1 LPKAFSLY
9 LEYLGKSLLSPHFF
23 QEFHRKSSSPHLSA
37 TRQIEN
43 LICTNRESLL
53 GSSAWRRDFLKELQS
68 RPFFMHKRSTASQYF
83 YDCGSC
89 GGNEGW
95 DEERCQACGRTS
107 QKPDHQVILFGPSY
121 NATKSWESHW
131 REAMPKVVL
140 LNPTSSTSFSSSSP
154 LNTPKKG
161 KNSMKPSSSTGTGT
175 TTKSSSGKKNK
186 QFQAFQKETVTVPS
200 VNEGTKRRLS
210 LTPKDKKN
218 EKKKNSI
225 ILSDSEEDKEKEKEN
240 NQKKSGEKKCQAIDL
255 TEEQEEGGNNNNES
269 NENDHLL
276 WMKEEKKPISN
287 KMIFGADEDEE
298 EEKEEAE
305 EDNIHD
311 LIDAVHDSSSCSS
324 DTSSSSSE
332 EEERDDDEDEGNRR
346 NYFQKN
352 AANKNGKKKLQWWE
366 KRLPRELNAEN
377 ESKWQLSL

>member
-53 GSSAWRRDFLKELQS
+53 GSSAWRPDFLKELQS

-121 NATKSWESHW
+121 IATKSWESHW
-131 REAMPKVVL
+131 REVIPKVVL
-140 LNPTSSTSFSSSSP
+140 LNPTNSDDREKKTFSSSSAV
-154 LNTPKKG
+154 NTPKKD
-161 KNSMKPSSSTGTGT
+161 KNTTKPSSGT

-186 QFQAFQKETVTVPS
+186 QFKAFQKETAALPS
-200 VNEGTKRRLS
+200 VSEGAKRRLS

-218 EKKKNSI
+218 EGKKKNSI
-225 ILSDSEEDKEKEKEN
+225 ILSDSEEEEEENDKEKEKEKEN
-240 NQKKSGEKKCQAIDL
+240 NQKKSGEKKNLAIDL
-255 TEEQEEGGNNNNES
+255 TEDQEAGGN

-287 KMIFGADEDEE
+287 KMIFGADEEE
-298 EEKEEAE
+298 EEN
-305 EDNIHD
+305 NIHD
-311 LIDAVHDSSSCSS
+311 LIDAVHDSSSSGSS

-332 EEERDDDEDEGNRR
+332 GEEDENDEENRR
-346 NYFQKN
+346 NFRRN
-352 AANKNGKKKLQWWE
+352 AANKSGKKKLQWWE

>member
-53 GSSAWRRDFLKELQS
+53 GSSAWRPDFLKELQS

-95 DEERCQACGRTS
+95 NEERCQACGRTS

-121 NATKSWESHW
+121 IATKSWESHW
-131 REAMPKVVL
+131 REVIPKVVL
-140 LNPTSSTSFSSSSP
+140 LNPTNSDDREKKTFSSSSAV
-154 LNTPKKG
+154 NTPKKD
-161 KNSMKPSSSTGTGT
+161 KNTTKPSSGT

-186 QFQAFQKETVTVPS
+186 QFKAFQKETAALPS
-200 VNEGTKRRLS
+200 VSEGAKRRLS

-218 EKKKNSI
+218 EGKKKNSI
-225 ILSDSEEDKEKEKEN
+225 ILSDSEEEEENDKEKEKEKEN
-240 NQKKSGEKKCQAIDL
+240 NQKKSGEKKNLAIDL
-255 TEEQEEGGNNNNES
+255 TEDQEAGGN

-287 KMIFGADEDEE
+287 KMIFGADEDDEE
-298 EEKEEAE
+298 EEEN
-305 EDNIHD
+305 NIHD
-311 LIDAVHDSSSCSS
+311 LIDAVHDSSSSGSS

-332 EEERDDDEDEGNRR
+332 GEEDENDEENRR
-346 NYFQKN
+346 NFRRN
-352 AANKNGKKKLQWWE
+352 AANKSGKKKLQWWE